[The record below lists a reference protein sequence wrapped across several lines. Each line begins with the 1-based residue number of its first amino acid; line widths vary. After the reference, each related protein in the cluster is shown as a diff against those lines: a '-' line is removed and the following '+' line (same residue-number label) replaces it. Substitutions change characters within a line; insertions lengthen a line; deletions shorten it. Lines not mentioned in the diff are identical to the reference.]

1 MPELVTAA
9 QLRAVL
15 GVPNTLYDDN
25 ALNAIIDTA
34 EDAIGDFLIQWKVNV
49 TRQKYDLAT
58 TTATV
63 ETSRPHKFYV
73 GQTVAISGVEAHV
86 NGNKTISDIV
96 DPYTF
101 RITTTGAP
109 IHTEYYNVIPN
120 GIAAENDLSQY
131 DGVAAVEEAVLQIA
145 VDVFQSR
152 LAAGGT
158 QQALDY
164 TPAPYR
170 MGRTLLYKVTGL
182 ISKYIDSNSQVG

>member
-1 MPELVTAA
+1 MPELVTAS

-25 ALNAIIDTA
+25 ALNAIINTA
-34 EDAIGDFLIQWKVNV
+34 EDAIGDFLIQWKVGID
-49 TRQKYDLAT
+49 KHYSE
-58 TTATV
+58 TAT
-63 ETSRPHKFYV
+63 ETTIHTTRPHKFYE
-73 GQTVAISGVEAHV
+73 GQTVAISEVEAHV
-86 NGNKTISDIV
+86 NGNKTISAIV
-96 DPYTF
+96 DDYTF

-109 IHTEYYNVIPN
+109 IHQEYYHVIPN

-164 TPAPYR
+164 VPAPYR

>member
-15 GVPNTLYDDN
+15 GVPNTLYDDT
-25 ALNAIIDTA
+25 ALEAIIDTA
-34 EDAIGDFLIQWKVNV
+34 EDAIGDFLIQWKVGID
-49 TRQKYDLAT
+49 KHYSE
-58 TTATV
+58 TAT
-63 ETSRPHKFYV
+63 ETTIHTTRPHKFYET
-73 GQTVAISGVEAHV
+73 QTVAISGVEAHV
-86 NGNKTISDIV
+86 NGNKTISSIV
-96 DPYTF
+96 DDYTF

-109 IHTEYYNVIPN
+109 VHQDYYHVIPN
-120 GIAAENDLSQY
+120 GIAAENDISQY
-131 DGVAAVEEAVLQIA
+131 DGIAAVEEAVLQIA
-145 VDVFQSR
+145 IDVFQSR

-158 QQALDY
+158 QQALDF

>member
-15 GVPNTLYDDN
+15 GVPISLYDDN

-34 EDAIGDFLIQWKVNV
+34 EDAIGDFLIQWKVGIDKHYSE
-49 TRQKYDLAT
+49 TAIET
-58 TTATV
+58 TIHTT
-63 ETSRPHKFYV
+63 RPHKFYE

-86 NGNKTISDIV
+86 NGNKTISAIV
-96 DPYTF
+96 DDYTF

-109 IHTEYYNVIPN
+109 IHQEYYHVIPN

-131 DGVAAVEEAVLQIA
+131 DGVAAVEEAVLQVAI
-145 VDVFQSR
+145 DVFQSR

-158 QQALDY
+158 SQALDF
-164 TPAPYR
+164 TPGPFR

>member
-1 MPELVTAA
+1 MPALVTAT
-9 QLRAVL
+9 QLRNVL
-15 GVPNTLYDDN
+15 GVSVSLYSD
-25 ALNAIIDTA
+25 ASLESIIETA
-34 EDAIGDFLIQWKVNV
+34 EDAIGDFLIQWKVGID
-49 TRQKYDLAT
+49 KHYSEKAT
-58 TTATV
+58 ETTIHT
-63 ETSRPHKFYV
+63 TRPHKFYET
-73 GQTVAISGVEAHV
+73 QTVAISGVEAHV
-86 NGNKTISDIV
+86 NGNKTISEIV
-96 DPYTF
+96 DDYTF

-109 IHTEYYNVIPN
+109 IHTDYRFVIPN

-131 DGVAAVEEAVLQIA
+131 DGVDAVEEAVLQIA

>member
-1 MPELVTAA
+1 MPELVTAS

-15 GVPNTLYDDN
+15 GVPNTLYDDT
-25 ALNAIIDTA
+25 ALNAIINTA
-34 EDAIGDFLIQWKVNV
+34 EDAIGDFLIQWKVNID
-49 TRQKYDLAT
+49 KHYSE
-58 TTATV
+58 TAT
-63 ETSRPHKFYV
+63 ETTIHTTRPHKFYE

-86 NGNKTISDIV
+86 NGNKTISAIV
-96 DPYTF
+96 DDYTF
-101 RITTTGAP
+101 KITTTGAP
-109 IHTEYYNVIPN
+109 IHTDYYHVIPN
-120 GIAAENDLSQY
+120 GIAAENDISQY
-131 DGVAAVEEAVLQIA
+131 DGIAAVEEAVLQIA

>member
-15 GVPNTLYDDN
+15 GVPISLYDDN
-25 ALNAIIDTA
+25 ALNAIINTA
-34 EDAIGDFLIQWKVNV
+34 EDAIGDFLIQWKVGID
-49 TRQKYDLAT
+49 KYYSE
-58 TTATV
+58 TAT
-63 ETSRPHKFYV
+63 ETTIHTTRPHKFYE
-73 GQTVAISGVEAHV
+73 GQTVAISEVKAHI
-86 NGNKTISDIV
+86 NGNKTISAIV
-96 DPYTF
+96 DDYTF

-109 IHTEYYNVIPN
+109 IHQEYYHVIPN

-131 DGVAAVEEAVLQIA
+131 DGVAAVEEAVLQVAI
-145 VDVFQSR
+145 DVFQSR

-158 QQALDY
+158 SQALDF
-164 TPAPYR
+164 TPAPFR

>member
-1 MPELVTAA
+1 MPVLVTAS

-15 GVPNTLYDDN
+15 GVSVSLYSDANLDD
-25 ALNAIIDTA
+25 IINTA
-34 EDAIGDFLIQWKVNV
+34 EDAIGDFLTQWKSNIIKHKHDDTTDITTLVTNV
-49 TRQKYDLAT
+49 
-58 TTATV
+58 
-63 ETSRPHKFYV
+63 PHKFHE
-73 GQTVAISGVEAHV
+73 GQTIAISGVHAHV
-86 NGNKTISDIV
+86 NGSKTILKII

-101 RITTTGAP
+101 TVSSTMEAT
-109 IHTEYYNVIPN
+109 HDWWNNIPA
-120 GIAAENDLSQY
+120 GLAAANDLSQY
-131 DGVAAVEEAVLQIA
+131 DGVDSIEEAVLQIA
-145 VDVFQSR
+145 IDVFQSR

>member
-25 ALNAIIDTA
+25 ALNAIINTA

-73 GQTVAISGVEAHV
+73 GQTVAISGVAAHF
-86 NGNKTISDIV
+86 NGNQTITNIPDE
-96 DPYTF
+96 YTF
-101 RITTTGAP
+101 QFTETHITD
-109 IHTEYYNVIPN
+109 HDFYDVIPN
-120 GIAAENDLSQY
+120 GIAAANDLSQY
-131 DGVAAVEEAVLQIA
+131 DGIAAVEEAVLQVAI
-145 VDVFQSR
+145 DVFQSR

-158 QQALDY
+158 SQALDF
-164 TPAPYR
+164 TPAPFR

>member
-1 MPELVTAA
+1 MPALVTAT
-9 QLRAVL
+9 QLRNVL
-15 GVPNTLYDDN
+15 GVSVSLYSD
-25 ALNAIIDTA
+25 ASLESIIETA
-34 EDAIGDFLIQWKVNV
+34 EDAIGDFLIQWKVGID
-49 TRQKYDLAT
+49 KHYSE
-58 TTATV
+58 TAT
-63 ETSRPHKFYV
+63 ETTIHTTRPHKFYET
-73 GQTVAISGVEAHV
+73 QTVAISGVEAHV
-86 NGNKTISDIV
+86 NGNKTISAIV
-96 DPYTF
+96 DDYTF

-109 IHTEYYNVIPN
+109 IHTDYRFVIPN
-120 GIAAENDLSQY
+120 GIVAENDLSQY
-131 DGVAAVEEAVLQIA
+131 DGVDAVEEAVLQIA

>member
-1 MPELVTAA
+1 MPELVTAT

-25 ALNAIIDTA
+25 ALNAIISTS
-34 EDAIGDFLIQWKVNV
+34 EDAIGDFLIQWKVGID
-49 TRQKYDLAT
+49 KHYSE
-58 TTATV
+58 TAT
-63 ETSRPHKFYV
+63 ETTIHTTRPHKFYE

-86 NGNKTISDIV
+86 NGNKTISSIV
-96 DPYTF
+96 DDYTF

-109 IHTEYYNVIPN
+109 IHQDYYHVIPN
-120 GIAAENDLSQY
+120 GIAAENDISQY
-131 DGVAAVEEAVLQIA
+131 DGIAAVEEAVLQIA

-158 QQALDY
+158 QQALDF